1 MAYRIPLNT
10 SIAQDTMAKID
21 KIKKQDGEMLSR
33 GEVIDM
39 AVALYADAQST
50 QKEAAK

>member
-39 AVALYADAQST
+39 AVAMLAERVK
-50 QKEAAK
+50 KEAAK